1 MTKETMHPNGSAETK
16 QQKYLRQFAMLS
28 IAFSAVGL
36 IIMAWLG
43 FFGLVAGAR
52 ALLLARHKDNLQNPK
67 RKQYSQLATAGMIL
81 GLIDTVILLT
91 ANRG

>member
-1 MTKETMHPNGSAETK
+1 MTKETTPSGPVETK
-16 QQKYLRQFAMLS
+16 QQKYFRQFAVLS

-36 IIMAWLG
+36 IVMAWLG
-43 FFGLVAGAR
+43 IFGMVAGAR
-52 ALLLARHKDNLQNPK
+52 ALLLARNKDNLQNPK

-91 ANRG
+91 ANHG